1 MNKTQRISQHT
12 RRRTWPLFLGTA
24 ALAVAP
30 ACSSPAPQ
38 GPAAVEQARVA
49 GQTSFVSAPMAG
61 SSRGGKNTELSA
73 AAPAAAGAATDTRAS
88 AVRSVEETDL
98 YRVEGDRLYFLNAYR
113 GLMVFDISNIAAPR
127 LLGRSPV
134 YGSPVEMIVRAGV
147 ATIVLGDWYGT
158 GADGQPFYGSVAR
171 GLDASDPT
179 NIQVLGESQVKG
191 WVRDTRVVGDVLY
204 AVSEDYGQRYGWGY
218 DDVAVSDAPV
228 ATGTAGTG
236 GVAVATRPAAVVTS
250 VNFAGRQVTTVSE
263 KRFEGWSGVMN
274 VSSNAIVFAHSAGGD
289 YRTQQTELNY
299 LDISDPAGA
308 IVEGGSLKVAGQV
321 QWGQDNGR
329 WNLDYVPAT
338 REARILTQTYDY
350 TGSGGSTAHLI
361 RGTFPTAGLPTQSSD
376 YTVPTSDWYIGAAR
390 FDGDKL
396 YLAPSDYRSGDTT
409 LRVLSLGATT
419 TLAGTVSVPGQLYAF
434 FPQGDR
440 LFALGSAQSASET
453 SSNLKLHYLNVANA
467 AAPALLGSASFGSS
481 WGWSAAASTFKA
493 FANNTT
499 QGLVALPFAGW
510 DYRSSEYKNGVQVIE
525 YTPSTITAKGLSR
538 QRGWVERGVFVKGK
552 IVSLSD
558 QALSVVD
565 YTDRANPR
573 TVAEL
578 VLARNVTSTQVT
590 GDNASLLSTDWWGN
604 SSPTELT
611 VLPKG
616 NVEND
621 LAGPAIGLAIPG
633 DNARML
639 RAGTR
644 GYVVTS
650 VTKTVP
656 CDTVSGG
663 PGGPLVDVPAPAGG
677 TGGTTAEPVCTARV
691 PRVQLV
697 DFSGAT
703 PVLRGSIELPVED
716 SGGYGWYGFGCYD
729 WYGGSDEVLVGDD
742 KLFFRRYN
750 YRYDAATSAGTYEQ
764 KGYVV
769 SAANQDALTVAST
782 PIGTDPNGWW
792 GNTRVVENTVYTTHT
807 EWVRDAGVGPDGVSD
822 WLVRYYLDRLDLTD
836 PARPVVAARINVPGV
851 MVGASE
857 TDASTFYFLDYNWSG
872 SSVHSAFNVA
882 SIAGSTATL
891 VASVPT
897 NGYLGQVLVRGNK
910 AYASRVNY
918 PLAGSGV
925 YRAEQTLVQ
934 LDLTQPSLPVIT
946 ASPAKN
952 GWGWLLDVQGDRAF
966 VTSGWSNQGIDVYQ
980 LGVAAPSFS
989 KFVRTRGW
997 YANSLMRDGG
1007 DVYVSSGYYGVQ
1019 KFAL

>member
-1 MNKTQRISQHT
+1 
-12 RRRTWPLFLGTA
+12 
-24 ALAVAP
+24 
-30 ACSSPAPQ
+30 
-38 GPAAVEQARVA
+38 
-49 GQTSFVSAPMAG
+49 MAG
-61 SSRGGKNTELSA
+61 SARGRSTDSKNA
-73 AAPAAAGAATDTRAS
+73 AAPSLGTTAAAEGAKSTTRA
-88 AVRSVEETDL
+88 VEETDL
-98 YRVEGDRLYFLNAYR
+98 YRVEGDKLYFLNAYR
-113 GLMVFDISNIAAPR
+113 GLMVFDISDIAAPK

-134 YGSPVEMIVRAGV
+134 FGSPIEMIVRGGV

-158 GADGQPFYGSVAR
+158 GAEGQPFYGSVVR
-171 GLDASDPT
+171 GLDASDPN
-179 NIQVLGESQVKG
+179 NIRVLGESQIKG

-218 DDVAVSDAPV
+218 DDDVVSVASGATTAPGTAA
-228 ATGTAGTG
+228 ATG
-236 GVAVATRPAAVVTS
+236 PAAIVTS
-250 VNFAGRQVTTVSE
+250 VSFANRQVVTVAE

-274 VSSNAIVFAHSAGGD
+274 VSERTILFAHSTGGD
-289 YRTQQTELNY
+289 YRTPQTELNY

-308 IVEGGSLKVAGQV
+308 IVEGAALRVNGRV

-329 WNLDYVPAT
+329 WNLDYVTAT
-338 REARILTQTYDY
+338 REVRVLTHTYDGRD
-350 TGSGGSTAHLI
+350 TSSAHLI
-361 RGTFPTAGLPTQSSD
+361 RATFPLAGAAVQTSD
-376 YTVPTSDWYIGAAR
+376 YKMPALSWNIGAAR
-390 FDGDKL
+390 FDGDRL
-396 YLAPSDYRSGDTT
+396 YLAPNDYRSGETT

-419 TLAGTVSVPGQLYAF
+419 TLAGSISVPGALYAF

-440 LFALGSAQSASET
+440 LFALGSAYSSTST
-453 SSNLKLHYLNVANA
+453 SSNLNLHYVDVSNA
-467 AAPALLGSASFGSS
+467 AAPTLLGRAAFGGN

-499 QGLVALPFAGW
+499 EKLVALPFAGW

-525 YTPSTITAKGLSR
+525 YTPTSIAAKGLSR

-558 QALSVVD
+558 QSLSVVD
-565 YTDRANPR
+565 YTNRQNPK

-578 VLARNVTSTQVT
+578 VLARNVISAQVK

-611 VLPKG
+611 VLPTA
-616 NVEND
+616 NVDND
-621 LAGPAIGLAIPG
+621 LAGPSIGLAIPG

-656 CDTVSGG
+656 CDTVNGRG
-663 PGGPLVDVPAPAGG
+663 NTGEPDIVTPQPAGG
-677 TGGTTAEPVCTARV
+677 PTGPTKEAGCPIRV

-703 PVLRGSIELPVED
+703 PVLRGSLELPIEE

-729 WYGGSDEVLVGDD
+729 WYGGSDEVLVGED
-742 KLFFRRYN
+742 KLFFRRYS
-750 YRYDAATSAGTYEQ
+750 YRYDAAGKGSYEQ

-782 PIGTDPNGWW
+782 AIGTDPNGWW
-792 GNTRVVENTVYTTHT
+792 GNTRVVGNNVYTTHT
-807 EWVRDAGVGPDGVSD
+807 EWVRDVGAGPDGVSD

-857 TDASTFYFLDYNWSG
+857 TDPSVFYFLDYHWSG
-872 SSVHSAFNVA
+872 QETQSAFNVA
-882 SIAGSTATL
+882 RISGGTATL
-891 VASVPT
+891 LSSLPT
-897 NGYLGQVLVRGNK
+897 QGYLGRVIVRGNK

-918 PLAGSGV
+918 PGLGGGS

-934 LDLTQPSLPVIT
+934 LELSNPNAPTLST
-946 ASPAKN
+946 SASKN

-980 LGVAAPSFS
+980 LGAAAPSFN

-997 YANSLMRDGG
+997 YPNSLTRDGNE
-1007 DVYVSSGYYGVQ
+1007 VYVSSGYYGVQ
-1019 KFAL
+1019 KFSL